1 MKINFTPE
9 VRDALRKEYEAA
21 VERGDENFEFRDFPF
36 VTEYAKYLLEFLD
49 DVYQRKAKGITL

>member
-21 VERGDENFEFRDFPF
+21 VERGDESFEFRDVPLL
-36 VTEYAKYLLEFLD
+36 TDYAKYLLEFLD
-49 DVYQRKAKGITL
+49 DVYQRKAKEVGS

>member
-1 MKINFTPE
+1 MQINFTPQ

-21 VERGDENFEFRDFPF
+21 VERGDEEFAFRDCAF

-49 DVYQRKAKGITL
+49 DVYQRKAKEVQS